1 MSKPYVLSRRS
12 IKFHFTV
19 RLLESSIFRKY
30 FPETALSRLQIG
42 TPEKIFD
49 HLLQSFQ
56 VGIAIGNE
64 IDEQDELIEDI
75 KSKTGKV
82 NDKLHTETK
91 HTESVLKKSST
102 CFLWTIIVMLAIVIV
117 VVAVLG

>member
-1 MSKPYVLSRRS
+1 MMTYNNHYRDDEPSPFTYRDVRS
-12 IKFHFTV
+12 EQQRIID
-19 RLLESSIFRKY
+19 RQDEGLEQIY
-30 FPETALSRLQIG
+30 EALKR
-42 TPEKIFD
+42 TKK
-49 HLLQSFQ
+49 